1 MSKRSFIVKFLLIKC
16 VDPLLFHVKQI
27 ASKHFLPL
35 IKHYALRITNLDRAV
50 DEAYLHTK
58 RFNRRPAHRGNG
70 NEQRAKRQTSG

>member
-1 MSKRSFIVKFLLIKC
+1 MVKFLLIKC

-50 DEAYLHTK
+50 DEADLHTK
-58 RFNRRPAHRGNG
+58 RLNRRPAHRGNG
-70 NEQRAKRQTSG
+70 QKGRRRGDVCLFARG